1 MFFGTERIH
10 WICPYACKVFF
21 LNNYHKMIWSRSK
34 FSKKKEATEMKY
46 GNAVVCCSPIVFLA
60 RYHGVNR
67 NNKRLKQ
74 TILLV
79 VFFNTSIFLWYC
91 TDSTFEKK
99 IEYCI
104 LRYVERVFR
113 TCITSQFTYEQSQR
127 HPQHGLIKIGNSNCF
142 IVGEGLSSAKFLI
155 KLNFRCFSGL
165 GGDGDRSD
173 FRGACAP
180 VPLYCLFSSYIIL
193 ICKFRSLQSMWL

>member
-1 MFFGTERIH
+1 
-10 WICPYACKVFF
+10 
-21 LNNYHKMIWSRSK
+21 
-34 FSKKKEATEMKY
+34 MKY

-91 TDSTFEKK
+91 TDSTFEKT
-99 IEYCI
+99 IEYYI

-113 TCITSQFTYEQSQR
+113 TCITSPIHLRAVSTASSTWTHKNWKLKLET
-127 HPQHGLIKIGNSNCF
+127 HKNWTHKNCC
-142 IVGEGLSSAKFLI
+142 IVGEGLSNAKFSI

-165 GGDGDRSD
+165 GGEG
-173 FRGACAP
+173 G
-180 VPLYCLFSSYIIL
+180 
-193 ICKFRSLQSMWL
+193 

>member
-1 MFFGTERIH
+1 ME
-10 WICPYACKVFF
+10 VQ
-21 LNNYHKMIWSRSK
+21 
-34 FSKKKEATEMKY
+34 
-46 GNAVVCCSPIVFLA
+46 VCCSPIVFLA

-91 TDSTFEKK
+91 TIQLLKKK

-104 LRYVERVFR
+104 LRYLERVFR
-113 TCITSQFTYEQSQR
+113 TCITSPIHLRAISTASSTWT
-127 HPQHGLIKIGNSNCF
+127 HKNWTHKNCF
-142 IVGEGLSSAKFLI
+142 IVGEGLSNAKFSI

-165 GGDGDRSD
+165 GG
-173 FRGACAP
+173 RGIEVTLGGLAPP

-193 ICKFRSLQSMWL
+193 ICKFRSL